1 MDERIDEREL
11 LRFFTEELKENLL
24 FYWLPRCLDEKNGGY
39 VNCFSNDGRKLV
51 STNKYTWSQG
61 RFLWVFSRL
70 ALMEGGLFGK
80 EERSAFLKYAKSGRD
95 FLMRHVLLGK
105 GDYRCVFLTDAEG
118 NPLRVSDYE
127 GFDLSISA
135 DCFVVMGFSAYARA
149 IKDEDSFTFA
159 KKLGES
165 VYVRYMSGNYR
176 SLPYPVPPDYLPHAR
191 PMILTNMLC
200 ELYRAAMLYEPEYAS
215 TLSERIAECQKEVFE
230 RFQDGEHLIHEFVYT
245 DGSFAKNLFGQHINP
260 GHTLEDMWFQ
270 MEASDILKDHR
281 YDRDIE
287 KIVLSTLKAG
297 WDTEYKGLFHF
308 VPCDGLNTRYQP
320 EETAGEPQ
328 MKLVLDDWGSKLWWV
343 HSEAMYTTLKM
354 YFRTGKAEY
363 ADWFKKVFDYTYQ
376 VFPNPDRSIREW
388 IQIRTREGK
397 PQDKVVALP
406 VKDPYHIIR
415 NVLLIIELLE
425 ERKSSENG
433 KSDVC

>member
-1 MDERIDEREL
+1 
-11 LRFFTEELKENLL
+11 
-24 FYWLPRCLDEKNGGY
+24 
-39 VNCFSNDGRKLV
+39 
-51 STNKYTWSQG
+51 
-61 RFLWVFSRL
+61 
-70 ALMEGGLFGK
+70 
-80 EERSAFLKYAKSGRD
+80 
-95 FLMRHVLLGK
+95 
-105 GDYRCVFLTDAEG
+105 
-118 NPLRVSDYE
+118 
-127 GFDLSISA
+127 
-135 DCFVVMGFSAYARA
+135 MGFSAYARA

-159 KKLGES
+159 KNLGES

-200 ELYRAAMLYEPEYAS
+200 ELYRAACLYDPEYAG
-215 TLSERIAECQKEVFE
+215 TLSLRIAECRKDVFQ
-230 RFQDGEHLIHEFVYT
+230 RFQDSEHLIHEFVYR

-270 MEASDILKDHR
+270 MEASDILKDYR
-281 YDRDIE
+281 YDGDIE
-287 KIVLSTLKAG
+287 KIVLSTLEAG
-297 WDTEYKGLFHF
+297 WDTEYKGLLHF

-320 EETAGEPQ
+320 EETAEEPQ

-376 VFPNPDRSIREW
+376 VFPNSDRSIREW

-425 ERKSSENG
+425 ERKGSENG

>member
-11 LRFFTEELKENLL
+11 LKFFTEELKENLL
-24 FYWLPRCLDEKNGGY
+24 FYWMKRCLDEKNGGY
-39 VNCFSNDGRKLV
+39 VNCFSNDGSKLV

-80 EERSAFLKYAKSGRD
+80 EEKSVFLKYAKSGRD

-105 GDYRCVFLTDAEG
+105 DDYRCVFLTDAEG
-118 NPLRVSDYE
+118 NPLSVSDYE
-127 GFDLSISA
+127 GYDLSISA

-149 IKDEDSFTFA
+149 AKDEEAFIFA
-159 KKLGES
+159 KNLGES

-200 ELYRAAMLYEPEYAS
+200 ELYRAACLYDPEYAG
-215 TLSERIAECQKEVFE
+215 TLSLRIAECRKEVFE
-230 RFQDGEHLIHEFVYT
+230 RFQDSEHLIHEFVYR

-270 MEASDILKDHR
+270 MEASDILKDYR

-287 KIVLSTLKAG
+287 KIVLSTLEAG
-297 WDTEYKGLFHF
+297 WDTEYKGLLHF

-320 EETAGEPQ
+320 EETAEEPQ

-363 ADWFKKVFDYTYQ
+363 ADWFKKVFEYTYQ

-425 ERKSSENG
+425 ERKNSENG